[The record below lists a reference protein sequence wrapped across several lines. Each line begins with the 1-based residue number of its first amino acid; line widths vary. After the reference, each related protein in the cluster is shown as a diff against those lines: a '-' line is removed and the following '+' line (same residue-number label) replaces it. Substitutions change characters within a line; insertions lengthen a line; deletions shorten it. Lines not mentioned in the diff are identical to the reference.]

1 METNSTKEK
10 RVVEVVEQDEEDE
23 DKENLAAENLFGDPE
38 VRGDED
44 EDNKEEPQAVV
55 SFIKSIVKFTTVHI
69 RNQSYLF
76 R

>member
-1 METNSTKEK
+1 MESNSTKEK

-38 VRGDED
+38 VRGEED

-55 SFIKSIVKFTTVHI
+55 SFTKSIVKFTTVYI
-69 RNQSYLF
+69 QNQSYL
-76 R
+76 

>member
-38 VRGDED
+38 VRGEED

-55 SFIKSIVKFTTVHI
+55 SFTKSIV
-69 RNQSYLF
+69 
-76 R
+76 